1 RSEQQGR
8 AGDQEKSTRHAGE
21 SCTPG
26 NVRGISRGD
35 RSDGGLETLR
45 LLQTLSDAFGVTGFE
60 DEARETL
67 RTLVQPYADEIRT
80 DVLGNLLVTRRGGSE
95 FTVML
100 DAHLDEI
107 GLIVKHID
115 ER

>member
-21 SCTPG
+21 SGSPG
-26 NVRGISRGD
+26 NGRGISRGD
-35 RSDGGLETLR
+35 RSDGGVETLR

-67 RTLVQPYADEIRT
+67 RTLVQPYADELRT
-80 DVLGNLLVTRRGGSE
+80 DVLGNLLVTRRGGSGCRSE
-95 FTVML
+95 GRRVGREGG
-100 DAHLDEI
+100 A
-107 GLIVKHID
+107 
-115 ER
+115 